1 MRIAKTWITGVVVL
15 AAVTMSL
22 TPRALAA
29 DKPRKG
35 PLKVFILAG
44 QSNMEGQASAGTLEQ
59 LRMSMREDAA
69 LDKLLEQAEVV
80 EVSPAEVE
88 GQPDKDAKD
97 QKSKAKKTAKKSAK
111 KTVKKT
117 AKKTVKKTAKKT
129 AKKTVKNSAG
139 KTAGKSVRKSAG
151 KPPKHSQ

>member
-1 MRIAKTWITGVVVL
+1 MINSRSTRSGHWQGTGGRKWVFLLVIAS
-15 AAVTMSL
+15 M
-22 TPRALAA
+22 
-29 DKPRKG
+29 
-35 PLKVFILAG
+35 AG
-44 QSNMEGQASAGTLEQ
+44 QYERRPERLRQELASAGTLEQ

-97 QKSKAKKTAKKSAK
+97 RKPKAKKTAKKSA
-111 KTVKKT
+111 KKT

-129 AKKTVKNSAG
+129 AKKTEKNSAG